1 MTIPKTDE
9 NKILTRFMVRRY
21 LRQIRANEWTG
32 ATSADSSM
40 AANILADRNL
50 YDDFVTELL
59 DGAKTASG
67 IALPENSGET
77 AGSFM
82 DAMLQIMNWIK
93 DNPEFILFI
102 IKMFGGL

>member
-1 MTIPKTDE
+1 MTISKTDE
-9 NKILTRFMVRRY
+9 NKILTRFMIRRY

-32 ATSADSSM
+32 ATSEDSSM
-40 AANILADRNL
+40 AAKILSDRNL

-67 IALPENSGET
+67 ILIPENTADT

-82 DAMLQIMNWIK
+82 DAMLQILNWIK
-93 DNPEFILFI
+93 ENPEFILFI

>member
-1 MTIPKTDE
+1 MPLSKTDE
-9 NKILTRFMVRRY
+9 NKILTRFMIRRY
-21 LRQIRANEWTG
+21 LRQIRSKEWAG
-32 ATSADSSM
+32 ATSADSSV
-40 AANILADRNL
+40 AAKILADRNL

-67 IALPENSGET
+67 IIVPENTEET

-82 DAMLQIMNWIK
+82 DAMLQILNWVK
-93 DNPEFILFI
+93 ENPEFILFI